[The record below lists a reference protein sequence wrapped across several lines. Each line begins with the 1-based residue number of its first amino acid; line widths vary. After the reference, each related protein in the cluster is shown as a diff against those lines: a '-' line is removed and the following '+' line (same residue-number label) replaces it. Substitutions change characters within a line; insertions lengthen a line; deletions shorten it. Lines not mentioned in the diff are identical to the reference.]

1 MAKQMVLTVNTG
13 MTYSEREVLLGFTV
27 EEWGKLSSDEQSVEI
42 EHAIENIIDWSLK
55 VSKQ

>member
-1 MAKQMVLTVNTG
+1 MVLTVNTG

-42 EHAIENIIDWSLK
+42 DHAIKNIIDWSVK
-55 VSKQ
+55 VNEQ